1 MSHIL
6 ELYASAITNPQNF
19 KVALASASPGLV
31 HTAEAPAPA
40 PAPGAG
46 ASFGDLLYNFGNDL
60 SRLLLPFG
68 IDVKTLERL
77 RGPVGEAI
85 EQATL
90 GLEQAL
96 KQPEANLLAPPTKE
110 EPATKK
116 EEPTTQRRQAERAA
130 MPSNAPE
137 TKYITETEVKVPKNV
152 ANVLLGVILGLLAT
166 NYMKGREGLDFQ
178 SAVMG
183 GGLGGLMGL
192 LAPDIYAT
200 SIKPALK
207 ELLGMTEEQR

>member
-31 HTAEAPAPA
+31 HTAEAPASGGGA
-40 PAPGAG
+40 PL
-46 ASFGDLLYNFGNDL
+46 GDLFYNFGNEL
-60 SRLLLPFG
+60 SRFLLPFSL
-68 IDVKTLERL
+68 DVKTLERL
-77 RGPVGEAI
+77 RGPIGEAV
-85 EQATL
+85 EQAAF
-90 GLEQAL
+90 GLEQIT
-96 KQPEANLLAPPTKE
+96 KQPEANLLVPPTKE
-110 EPATKK
+110 EPVTKK
-116 EEPTTQRRQAERAA
+116 EESTTQRRQSERAA
-130 MPSNAPE
+130 MPSDAPE

-166 NYMKGREGLDFQ
+166 NYMKGREGLDLQ

-192 LAPDIYAT
+192 LAPDIYST

-207 ELLGMTEEQR
+207 ELLGVKEEQR